1 MKNLFAPI
9 VILILAVGMAMQGI
23 YIEEAQQTTEDALE
37 VAEKWLE
44 AYRELQ
50 QDYSQ
55 AVELIEH
62 LEYEL
67 RSESE

>member
-37 VAEKWLE
+37 VAEKWQE
-44 AYRELQ
+44 AYTELQ
-50 QDYSQ
+50 EDYSQ
-55 AVELIEH
+55 VVEKIEH

-67 RSESE
+67 GSESE